1 LKTME
6 ALATCETIDDVLA
19 LHVPQVEPD

>member
-6 ALATCETIDDVLA
+6 ALATCDTVEDVLA